1 MIEVYRGISGKAVN
15 ERRVKGQS
23 YMSILLVDAL
33 ASSSVGKRVVTVD
46 VIGAGPRTVAGVLE
60 KLGLDVELYTIDRVI
75 NNVQVLRNYKILMIS
90 AMSVD
95 EESVA
100 RLIKRWR
107 AINNSSPV
115 ILGGPITSDPRVL
128 VRVGADLAIHG
139 ESEPVLEKLF
149 NLIDVDKGILDIDN
163 LREICGVIYRLNG
176 KIKVNPRCPIM
187 LRREWERYRPSTRVI
202 TSYPLYWAARVY
214 VEVVRGCSNY
224 NFPHLEDILPRNL
237 LPSKPRPGCAYCS
250 VIHLWGYARS
260 RSIELVYNEVKQL
273 INKGVKRI
281 VLSGPDFLDYGRDWL
296 VEPKP
301 LTNPR
306 KPPANKEAIKALL
319 ARLTSIPE
327 VSSGEAKIMVENVK
341 PNLVDEEVA
350 NILGRYL
357 KGTPVHLG
365 AEVGDDN
372 LLRALARPATT
383 SEVIRAVKLL
393 KQHGLRPY
401 VYIMYCLPGETDRT
415 IKLTLKYMERL
426 YNLGAEKITAYRFT
440 PLPGSYLE
448 KISLG
453 TLPCRYS
460 VHPIKAKAIELNR
473 RAKKKLIG
481 QVTRLII
488 VNYSKRYRGY
498 IAYPLAHGPVT
509 IVKPSKSLRERCI
522 VDARITSVLNDRVIE
537 AAPIRIIKCE

>member
-1 MIEVYRGISGKAVN
+1 
-15 ERRVKGQS
+15 
-23 YMSILLVDAL
+23 MSILLVDAL
-33 ASSSVGKRVVTVD
+33 ASSSLGKRVVTVD

-60 KLGLDVELYTIDRVI
+60 SLGLDVEFYTIDRVI
-75 NNVQVLRNYKILMIS
+75 SNVQIFKDYKILMIS

-95 EESVA
+95 ERSVA
-100 RLIKRWR
+100 RLIRRWR
-107 AINNSSPV
+107 AINNSSLV
-115 ILGGPITSDPRVL
+115 ILGGPITSDPEVLARVN
-128 VRVGADLAIHG
+128 ADLAIHG

-149 NLIDVDKGILDIDN
+149 SLIDVDKGALNIDD
-163 LREICGVIYRLNG
+163 LRGICGVIYKHRG
-176 KIKVNPRCPIM
+176 KVKVNPRCPIM
-187 LRREWERYRPSTRVI
+187 PRHKWERYKPSTRVI

-224 NFPHLEDILPRNL
+224 NFPRLENILPKGL

-260 RSIELVYNEVKQL
+260 RSIDSVYEEVKQL
-273 INKGVKRI
+273 IDKGVRRI

-296 VEPKP
+296 VEPRP

-327 VSSGEAKIMVENVK
+327 VSSGEAKIMIENVK

-350 NILGRYL
+350 GILGRYL

-415 IKLTLKYMERL
+415 IRLTLRYMERL

-448 KISLG
+448 KISPDI
-453 TLPCRYS
+453 LPCSYK

-481 QVTRLII
+481 QIVRLVI
-488 VNYSKRYRGY
+488 VNYSKRYKGY

-509 IVKPSKSLRERCI
+509 VVKPSGFLRERCI

-537 AAPIRIIKCE
+537 AIPIRTVKCE

>member
-1 MIEVYRGISGKAVN
+1 
-15 ERRVKGQS
+15 
-23 YMSILLVDAL
+23 MSILLVDAL
-33 ASSSVGKRVVTVD
+33 ASSSLGKRVVTVD

-60 KLGLDVELYTIDRVI
+60 SLGLDVEFYTIDRVI
-75 NNVQVLRNYKILMIS
+75 SNVQIFKDYKILMIS

-95 EESVA
+95 ERSVA
-100 RLIKRWR
+100 RLIRRWR
-107 AINNSSPV
+107 AINNSSLV
-115 ILGGPITSDPRVL
+115 ILGGPITSDPEVLARVN
-128 VRVGADLAIHG
+128 ADLAIHG

-149 NLIDVDKGILDIDN
+149 SLIDVDKGALNIDD
-163 LREICGVIYRLNG
+163 LRGICGVIYKHSG
-176 KIKVNPRCPIM
+176 KVKVNPRCPIM
-187 LRREWERYRPSTRVI
+187 PRHKWERYKPSTRVI

-224 NFPHLEDILPRNL
+224 NFPRLENILPKGL

-260 RSIELVYNEVKQL
+260 RSIDSVYEEVKQL
-273 INKGVKRI
+273 IDKGVRRI

-301 LTNPR
+301 LINPR
-306 KPPANKEAIKALL
+306 EPPANKEAIKALL

-327 VSSGEAKIMVENVK
+327 VSSGEAKIMIENVK

-350 NILGRYL
+350 SILGRYL
-357 KGTPVHLG
+357 KGTSVHLG

-372 LLRALARPATT
+372 LLRVLARPATT

-393 KQHGLRPY
+393 EQHGLKPY

-415 IKLTLKYMERL
+415 IRLTLRYMERL

-448 KISLG
+448 KISPDI
-453 TLPCRYS
+453 LPCNYK
-460 VHPIKAKAIELNR
+460 VHPIRAKAIELNR
-473 RAKKKLIG
+473 KAKKKLIG
-481 QVTRLII
+481 RMIRLII
-488 VNYSKRYRGY
+488 VNYSKRYKGY

-509 IVKPSKSLRERCI
+509 VVKPNRFLKERCI

-537 AAPIRIIKCE
+537 AIPIRIVKCE